1 VKRNTGFYNVGNA
14 AGSFSLTPQAKP
26 APGAHFVGANDVLNR
41 FPRGPYAPETERRFV
56 TIDGPTGQ
64 VVVAAA

>member
-1 VKRNTGFYNVGNA
+1 MKRSFSYNPGPA
-14 AGSFSLTPQAKP
+14 ASSFSLTPAATP
-26 APGAHFVGANDVLNR
+26 NPGAKFVGANEVLNR

-64 VVVAAA
+64 LVVAAA